1 MSDTPKFEPYRL
13 GPSDCLERVA
23 AALRDPLLPEVDRKL
38 LRIVAVHRGAANAV
52 RAEAI
57 LGELGIYCDDNA
69 RRWVK
74 KTVEDLVTRLK
85 VPIGGL
91 RMKPYGYF
99 LVVTQAD
106 MDLALQPLQNELL
119 SLARRIR
126 ALTDKRYISKLH
138 GQIMLR
144 LDLYEGERGEDASG
158 DPSQER
164 GAA

>member
-1 MSDTPKFEPYRL
+1 MTERPKFEPYRV

-23 AALRDPLLPEVDRKL
+23 AALGDPLLAEVDRKL
-38 LRIVAVHRGAANAV
+38 LRIIAAHRGAASAV

-57 LGELGIYCDDNA
+57 LGELGLYCDGNA

-74 KTVEDLVTRLK
+74 ATVEDLVTRLR

-106 MDLALQPLQNELL
+106 MDLALHPLQNELL

-126 ALTDKRYISKLH
+126 ALTDERYLSKLN
-138 GQIMLR
+138 GQMLLR
-144 LDLYEGERGEDASG
+144 LDLFPAG
-158 DPSQER
+158 DEPFADGAQDKR

>member
-1 MSDTPKFEPYRL
+1 MTERPKFEPYRV

-23 AALRDPLLPEVDRKL
+23 AALGDPLLAEVDRKL
-38 LRIVAVHRGAANAV
+38 LRIIAVHRGAANAV

-57 LGELGIYCDDNA
+57 LGELGLYCDGNA

-74 KTVEDLVTRLK
+74 ATVEDLVTRLK

-126 ALTDKRYISKLH
+126 ALTDERYLSKLN
-138 GQIMLR
+138 GQLMLR
-144 LDLYEGERGEDASG
+144 LDLFPAG
-158 DPSQER
+158 DEPFADGAQDKR